1 MLGASGSRLLLSVF
15 VRLTL
20 APLALRSGF
29 GRRKAMAKTFSS
41 EHDLAAYALV
51 ADRITLFYE
60 RYPAGRIV
68 TELVSRTEREVTF
81 RALVFRGADDLRPAA
96 TGWASER
103 EGDGQINEV
112 ACLENTET
120 SAVGRALANLGFTAS
135 SRRPSRE
142 EMEKAARQ
150 RAWLASRPRVS
161 EAAPVAVPVA
171 APLSAPVPT
180 SPLPAPTL
188 PPARIDADPLQR
200 RANAVHD
207 VLGLVERAEAIGFP
221 ERRGATLRAAVER
234 PELAPRTLMRL
245 ERRIR
250 AWMARH
256 RPHGR

>member
-1 MLGASGSRLLLSVF
+1 
-15 VRLTL
+15 
-20 APLALRSGF
+20 
-29 GRRKAMAKTFSS
+29 MAKTFSG

-60 RYPAGRIV
+60 RYPTGRIV
-68 TELVSRTEREVTF
+68 TELVSRSEREVTF
-81 RALVFRGADDLRPAA
+81 RALVFRGPDDVGPAA

-150 RAWLASRPRVS
+150 RAWLASRPRVA
-161 EAAPVAVPVA
+161 EPVPV
-171 APLSAPVPT
+171 PV
-180 SPLPAPTL
+180 SVLPTL
-188 PPARIDADPLQR
+188 ATPSSPPHEPLDADPLQR

-207 VLGLVERAEAIGFP
+207 VLGLIERAEAIGFP
-221 ERRGATLRAAVER
+221 ERRGATLRAVVER
-234 PELAPRTLMRL
+234 PDLAPRTLTRL

>member
-1 MLGASGSRLLLSVF
+1 MTKAGLGENDLS
-15 VRLTL
+15 
-20 APLALRSGF
+20 
-29 GRRKAMAKTFSS
+29 
-41 EHDLAAYALV
+41 AYALV

-68 TELVSRTEREVTF
+68 TELFSRTEREITF
-81 RALVFRGADDLRPAA
+81 RALVFRGPEDTHPAA

-103 EGDGQINEV
+103 EGDGQINQV

-120 SAVGRALANLGFTAS
+120 SAVGRALANLGFAAS

-150 RAWLASRPRVS
+150 RARL
-161 EAAPVAVPVA
+161 VARPVA
-171 APLSAPVPT
+171 AETVPVVLPHAPHPPL
-180 SPLPAPTL
+180 
-188 PPARIDADPLQR
+188 DAEPLQR
-200 RANAVHD
+200 RANAVYD
-207 VLGLVERAEAIGFP
+207 VLGLIERAEAIGFP

-234 PELAPRTLMRL
+234 PDLTARTLTRL
-245 ERRIR
+245 ERRVR

>member
-1 MLGASGSRLLLSVF
+1 
-15 VRLTL
+15 
-20 APLALRSGF
+20 
-29 GRRKAMAKTFSS
+29 MAKTFSG
-41 EHDLAAYALV
+41 EHDLSAYALV
-51 ADRITLFYE
+51 ADRITLFYQ

-68 TELVSRTEREVTF
+68 TELFSRTEREITF
-81 RALVFRGADDLRPAA
+81 RALVFRGQEDAQPAA

-103 EGDGQINEV
+103 EGDGQINQV

-142 EMEKAARQ
+142 EMEKAARA
-150 RAWLASRPRVS
+150 RAWIVPRPSPISASP
-161 EAAPVAVPVA
+161 EPVARP
-171 APLSAPVPT
+171 PL
-180 SPLPAPTL
+180 
-188 PPARIDADPLQR
+188 DADPLQR

-207 VLGLVERAEAIGFP
+207 VLGLIERAEAIGFS
-221 ERRGATLRAAVER
+221 ERRGATLRAAVGR
-234 PELAPRTLMRL
+234 TDLTPRTLTRL

>member
-1 MLGASGSRLLLSVF
+1 M
-15 VRLTL
+15 TKT
-20 APLALRSGF
+20 GF
-29 GRRKAMAKTFSS
+29 G
-41 EHDLAAYALV
+41 EHDLSAYALV
-51 ADRITLFYE
+51 ADRITLFYQ

-68 TELVSRTEREVTF
+68 TELVSRTGREITF
-81 RALVFRGADDLRPAA
+81 RALVFRGPADVEPAA

-103 EGDGQINEV
+103 EGDGQINQV

-150 RAWLASRPRVS
+150 RARIVPRP
-161 EAAPVAVPVA
+161 APVEPLAVRHV
-171 APLSAPVPT
+171 PL
-180 SPLPAPTL
+180 
-188 PPARIDADPLQR
+188 DADPLQR

-207 VLGLVERAEAIGFP
+207 VLGLIERAEAIGFP
-221 ERRGATLRAAVER
+221 ERRGATLRSAVVR

>member
-1 MLGASGSRLLLSVF
+1 
-15 VRLTL
+15 
-20 APLALRSGF
+20 
-29 GRRKAMAKTFSS
+29 MAKTGFG
-41 EHDLAAYALV
+41 EHDLSAYALV

-68 TELVSRTEREVTF
+68 TELFSRTEREITF
-81 RALVFRGADDLRPAA
+81 RALVFRGPEDVQPAA

-103 EGDGQINEV
+103 EGDGQINQV

-142 EMEKAARQ
+142 ELEKAARQ
-150 RAWLASRPRVS
+150 RARLVPRPIF
-161 EAAPVAVPVA
+161 AG
-171 APLSAPVPT
+171 PVPAPQP
-180 SPLPAPTL
+180 PL
-188 PPARIDADPLQR
+188 DADPLQR

-207 VLGLVERAEAIGFP
+207 ILGLIERAEAIGFP
-221 ERRGATLRAAVER
+221 ERRGTTLRSAVER
-234 PELAPRTLMRL
+234 PDLVPRTLMRL

>member
-1 MLGASGSRLLLSVF
+1 
-15 VRLTL
+15 
-20 APLALRSGF
+20 
-29 GRRKAMAKTFSS
+29 MAKTFSGG
-41 EHDLAAYALV
+41 HDLSAYALV

-60 RYPAGRIV
+60 RFPAGRIV
-68 TELVSRTEREVTF
+68 TELFSRTEREITF
-81 RALVFRGADDLRPAA
+81 RALVFRGPEDAQPAA

-103 EGDGQINEV
+103 EGDGQINQV

-150 RAWLASRPRVS
+150 RARIVPRPTP
-161 EAAPVAVPVA
+161 AAPEPMPRP
-171 APLSAPVPT
+171 PL
-180 SPLPAPTL
+180 
-188 PPARIDADPLQR
+188 DADPLQR

-207 VLGLVERAEAIGFP
+207 VLGLIERAEAIGFS
-221 ERRGATLRAAVER
+221 ERRGATLRAAVGR
-234 PELAPRTLMRL
+234 ADLTPRTLMRL

>member
-1 MLGASGSRLLLSVF
+1 
-15 VRLTL
+15 
-20 APLALRSGF
+20 
-29 GRRKAMAKTFSS
+29 MAKTLSG

-60 RYPAGRIV
+60 RYPTGRIV
-68 TELVSRTEREVTF
+68 TELVSRTEREITF
-81 RALVFRGADDLRPAA
+81 RALVFRGLEDVGPAA

-150 RAWLASRPRVS
+150 RAWLVSRPRVE
-161 EAAPVAVPVA
+161 EAAP
-171 APLSAPVPT
+171 APLSALPHVP
-180 SPLPAPTL
+180 L
-188 PPARIDADPLQR
+188 DADPLQR

-207 VLGLVERAEAIGFP
+207 VLGLIERAEAIGFP
-221 ERRGATLRAAVER
+221 ERRSATLRASLAR